1 MIGNTNAVRISN
13 VNKTFKVKSQDVRV
27 LKNISLNI
35 PYREFAIIFGPSGSG
50 KSTLLNTILGLE
62 EPDTGDVEVMGLN
75 IYDLRE
81 EELCDYRKKF
91 VGMVYQ
97 QSNWVKAFNV
107 IENVAF
113 PLILQ
118 GVDKRVAIEAAK
130 EYLTR
135 VGMIDWAYYFPSELS
150 SGQQQKVSLARAL
163 VTKPELIIGDEPTGS
178 MDLAS
183 SEELLQ
189 LLKKLSQEGKT
200 IILVTHNSDNIKYS
214 DKVVRVV
221 DGEIVKSYSLDG
233 SNLQESEK
241 LEIEKQNLYAQ
252 VENPMGNSFSTN
264 FANKP
269 PLDLYKK
276 VRIHEKK
283 KFNLIQSI
291 KDGFTYVKKSL
302 ISSIIVFIYIFEG
315 LIAKLTNFKSFR
327 NSNIGTGLNDKI
339 YSFFRKVSIGLQR
352 KDRFTQIAYIDL
364 VELAFKNMFL
374 KKMRTLITVGG
385 IALGIAFIVFL
396 ISIGYGIERLVMSRV
411 ATLEQ
416 LKQIDVTP
424 TISTNVVIDDDIL
437 SKFKSI
443 QDVESVYPVINIAGK
458 VIYNNSN
465 LDVVV
470 YGAQKDYLS
479 QTALV
484 PNQGRVFDSN
494 SIESEVPPQVVSSP
508 VSFPGTDEANGP
520 NEKLVNIPGAAKE
533 LVVNETFLKSL
544 NISVEN
550 ALNKSLTL
558 KFIVTG
564 QLLDDEDKIETNY
577 IPYRIIGILPQGET
591 PVVYVPLNDV
601 KEIGLTRYSTASLV
615 LKNSERVAITRG
627 QIELMGF
634 RTSSVMD
641 TIVQIEALFTTVRT
655 LLGLVGLTA
664 LVVSTLGMFN
674 TLTVSLLERTREVG
688 LMKAMGMRSD
698 EVQDLF
704 VIESISMSILGGLVG
719 ILIGV
724 GTGKILSLILTIV
737 SQTRGFD
744 GVDVAYVPFE
754 FLFAIMMLSVFV
766 GMTTGYIPSRRAN
779 KISALNALR
788 YE

>member
-27 LKNISLNI
+27 LKNISINI

-97 QSNWVKAFNV
+97 QANWIKAFNV

-118 GVDKRVAIEAAK
+118 GEDKRIAFERSR
-130 EYLTR
+130 EFLER
-135 VGMIDWAYYFPSELS
+135 VGMLPWAYYLPSELS

-189 LLKKLSQEGKT
+189 LLKNFSNEGKT

-214 DKVVRVV
+214 DIVIRVL
-221 DGEIVKSYSLDG
+221 DGEIVKSYSPEPT
-233 SNLQESEK
+233 NLQDAEK
-241 LEIEKQNLYAQ
+241 LETEKQNLYAQ
-252 VENPMGNSFSTN
+252 VENPMGSSFSTN

-276 VRIHEKK
+276 VRVPIKK
-283 KFNLIQSI
+283 KFNLIQSF

-302 ISSIIVFIYIFEG
+302 ISSLIVFIYIFEA
-315 LIAKLTNFKSFR
+315 LIARLTNLRFFK
-327 NSNIGTGLNDKI
+327 NSTFGTKFNDRV

-396 ISIGYGIERLVMSRV
+396 ISIGYGIERLIMSRV

-416 LKQIDVTP
+416 LKQIDITP
-424 TISTNVVIDDDIL
+424 TISTNVVINDEVL
-437 SKFKSI
+437 SKFKAI
-443 QDVESVYPVINIAGK
+443 QDVQSVYPVINIAGK
-458 VIYNNSN
+458 IIYNNSN

-470 YGAQKDYLS
+470 YGAQKDYMTQS
-479 QTALV
+479 ALI
-484 PNQGRVFDSN
+484 PNQGKLFDSN
-494 SIESEVPPQVVSSP
+494 SSTSDTQPQTVSAPVSSP
-508 VSFPGTDEANGP
+508 TDGP
-520 NEKLVNIPGAAKE
+520 SDLNERLVNLPDKSKD
-533 LVVNETFLKSL
+533 LLVNETFLRSL
-544 NISVEN
+544 NISPEN

-564 QLLDDEDKIETNY
+564 QLLENEDKVETNY
-577 IPYRIIGILPQGET
+577 VPYKIIGVLPQGET
-591 PVVYVPLNDV
+591 PVVYVPLSDV
-601 KEIGLTRYSTASLV
+601 KDIGLNRYSSTSIV
-615 LKNSERVAITRG
+615 LRSSDRVAITRG

-634 RTSSVMD
+634 RTTSVMD

-655 LLGLVGLTA
+655 LLALVGLTA

-719 ILIGV
+719 IFIGV
-724 GTGKILSLILTIV
+724 GTGKVLSLVLTLI

-744 GVDVAYVPFE
+744 GVDIAYVPVE
-754 FLFAIMMLSVFV
+754 FLLAIVLLSVFV

>member
-27 LKNISLNI
+27 LKNVSLNI

-97 QSNWVKAFNV
+97 QANWVKAFNV

-118 GVDKRVAIEAAK
+118 GVDKRIAIDAAK
-130 EYLTR
+130 EFLTR
-135 VGMIDWAYYFPSELS
+135 VGMIDWANYFPSELS

-178 MDLAS
+178 MDLKS

-189 LLKKLSQEGKT
+189 LLKKLSDEGKT

-214 DKVVRVV
+214 DKVIRVL
-221 DGEIVKSYSLDG
+221 DGEIVKSYSLEPT
-233 SNLQESEK
+233 NLTDVQK
-241 LEIEKQNLYAQ
+241 LEVEKQNLYSQ

-276 VRIHEKK
+276 VRVKPVK
-283 KFNLIQSI
+283 RFNLFQSI
-291 KDGFTYVKKSL
+291 KDAFTYVKKSF
-302 ISSIIVFIYIFEG
+302 ISSLIVFIYIFEG
-315 LIAKLTNFKSFR
+315 ISGRLTNFSKFR
-327 NSNIGTGLNDKI
+327 NSSFGSNFNNRV

-352 KDRFTQIAYIDL
+352 RDRFTQIAYIDL
-364 VELAFKNMFL
+364 VELAFRNMFL
-374 KKMRTLITVGG
+374 KKTRTLITVGG
-385 IALGIAFIVFL
+385 ISIGIAFIVFL

-416 LKQIDVTP
+416 LKQIEVTP
-424 TISTNVVIDDDIL
+424 TVSTNVVINDEVL
-437 SKFKSI
+437 SKFKAIDGVQSI
-443 QDVESVYPVINIAGK
+443 YPVINIAGK

-470 YGAQKDYLS
+470 YGAQKDYMTQS
-479 QTALV
+479 AIS
-484 PNQGRVFDSN
+484 PIQGKLFDN
-494 SIESEVPPQVVSSP
+494 NETEVEPVQEIP
-508 VSFPGTDEANGP
+508 VSAPVQSSGTVLK
-520 NEKLVNIPGAAKE
+520 EKLVNLPDKGKE
-533 LVVNETFLKSL
+533 LVVNETFLRSL
-544 NISVEN
+544 NISLEDG
-550 ALNKSLTL
+550 LNKSLTL

-564 QLLDDEDKIETNY
+564 QLLEEEDRVETNY
-577 IPYRIIGILPQGET
+577 VTYKIIGILPEGET
-591 PVVYVPLNDV
+591 PVVYVPLKDL
-601 KEIGLTRYSTASLV
+601 KEIGLKRYSLASLV
-615 LKNSERVAITRG
+615 LRTPDTVAVTRS

-634 RTSSVMD
+634 RSTSVID
-641 TIVQIEALFTTVRT
+641 TIIQIEALFSTVRT

-704 VIESISMSILGGLVG
+704 VIESISMSVLGGLVG

-724 GTGKILSLILTIV
+724 FTGKFLSILLTILS
-737 SQTRGFD
+737 QARGFD
-744 GVDVAYVPFE
+744 GVDIAYVPFE
-754 FLFAIMMLSVFV
+754 FLLAIVGLSVFV
-766 GMTTGYIPSRRAN
+766 GMTTGYVPSRRAN